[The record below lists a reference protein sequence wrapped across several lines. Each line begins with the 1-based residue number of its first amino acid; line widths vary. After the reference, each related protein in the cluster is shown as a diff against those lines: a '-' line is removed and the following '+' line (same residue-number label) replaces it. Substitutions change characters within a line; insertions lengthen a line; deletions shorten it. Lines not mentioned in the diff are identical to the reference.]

1 MEYWAKR
8 NLNAQRKLSELNIQ
22 KTEKLLAKYYLDA
35 QKKIIGQFE
44 ITYNKVLSMIS
55 EGKQPTPADLYKL
68 DSYWKGQNQLK
79 DELLKLGNMQ
89 AQLLSKQFVNQYLS
103 IYESIAIPGVEAFST
118 VDAAAAQQIINHIW
132 CADGKVWSQRIWENT
147 ELLAQTL
154 NDELVHCVVS
164 GKKTTELT
172 HLLQERF
179 NVSYNRADALVRTE
193 MAHLQ
198 TQATKQRYT
207 DYGIEEVEIWAD
219 KDERRCEVC
228 GQLHQKRFP
237 VGAEVPIPAHPRCR
251 CCLVPVVD

>member
-22 KTEKLLAKYYLDA
+22 KTEKQLAKYYLDA
-35 QKKIIGQFE
+35 QKEIIGQFE

-79 DELLKLGNMQ
+79 EVLLKLGNMQ
-89 AQLLSKQFVNQYLS
+89 AELLSKQFVNQYLS
-103 IYESIAIPGVEAFST
+103 VYESIAIPGVEAFST

-132 CADGKVWSQRIWENT
+132 CADGKSWSQRIWENT

-164 GKKTTELT
+164 GKKTTELKN
-172 HLLQERF
+172 LLQKRF
-179 NVSYNRADALVRTE
+179 DVSYGRADALVRTE

-198 TQATKQRYT
+198 TQATKQRYE

-219 KDERRCEVC
+219 KDERRCDVC
-228 GQLHQKRFP
+228 GELHQKRFP
-237 VGAEVPIPAHPRCR
+237 VGANVPIPAHPRCR